1 MPAGVVA
8 EHDPVNVFEERPAND
23 LGGTRAARLTTA
35 DVPGNLRHSDPASP
49 SVGDVPERAK
59 PLDHA
64 ARARGAAGCSN
75 CHLCVTRKVTF
86 VLPVAELD
94 ATAARLQGHGVQVL

>member
-1 MPAGVVA
+1 MPASVVA

-49 SVGDVPERAK
+49 SVGDVPERAE

-64 ARARGAAGCSN
+64 AGARGAAGGSS
-75 CHLCVTRKVTF
+75 CHLRVTRKVTF

-94 ATAARLQGHGVQVL
+94 VATARLRGPGVKLL